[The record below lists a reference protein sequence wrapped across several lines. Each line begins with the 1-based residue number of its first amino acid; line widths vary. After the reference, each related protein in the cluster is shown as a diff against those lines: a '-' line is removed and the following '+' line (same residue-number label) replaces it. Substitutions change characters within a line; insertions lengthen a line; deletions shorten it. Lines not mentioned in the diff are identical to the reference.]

1 MQSSTSEV
9 LNVMRGRVSWT
20 PTGATAGATFSDAR
34 TDSAAAHACLDP
46 KCDSGARTAGRVA
59 GALQLPAVAVG
70 VGAAR
75 EQRER
80 LDLEWEGHVRLDL
93 PGARAA

>member
-1 MQSSTSEV
+1 
-9 LNVMRGRVSWT
+9 LNT
-20 PTGATAGATFSDAR
+20 
-34 TDSAAAHACLDP
+34 

-75 EQRER
+75 EQREW